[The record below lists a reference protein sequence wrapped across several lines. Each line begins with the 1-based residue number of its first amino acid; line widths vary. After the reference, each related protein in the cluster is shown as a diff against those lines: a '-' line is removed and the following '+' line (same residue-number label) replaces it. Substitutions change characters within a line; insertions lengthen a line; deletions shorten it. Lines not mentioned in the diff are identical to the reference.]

1 MAGAPCGACGQGCG
15 SGQCP
20 ASQQG
25 AAPQGQAQGCVP
37 PPTEPARP
45 RRPELLNR
53 LDEVLVFRSLGR
65 ADVRAIAEL
74 ELRQVAA
81 RLAARGVAL
90 EVSGPVMALICARG
104 YDQAR
109 PRAAPRPQAGPTP
122 ARRATRAA
130 PRSPACRHGASGLP
144 GACAPHALRVR
155 RSKRCC
161 PGLRSEGDGVLP
173 AACRGVGWPA
183 GHDKWMADRSSS
195 ARATRAAPQAY
206 GARPLRRAL
215 AALLEDPLA
224 DALLM
229 GLLPPG
235 STARADVDAAGTV
248 VIATGDVAQPVVSG
262 IVASTGLAKR
272 RESVSVSA

>member
-1 MAGAPCGACGQGCG
+1 MAGASCGACGQGRG

-20 ASQQG
+20 ASRQG
-25 AAPQGQAQGCVP
+25 AAPQGPAQGCVP
-37 PPTEPARP
+37 PPTAPARP
-45 RRPELLNR
+45 CRPELLNR

-109 PRAAPRPQAGPTP
+109 PRATPRPQAGPTP
-122 ARRATRAA
+122 ARRAARAA
-130 PRSPACRHGASGLP
+130 PRSPACGRGASGLP

-235 STARADVDAAGTV
+235 STARADVDAAGAV
-248 VIATGDVAQPVVSG
+248 VIATGDVALPVVSG

>member
-215 AALLEDPLA
+215 VTEELKQFFRCAAA
-224 DALLM
+224 VQGQRA
-229 GLLPPG
+229 GRHG
-235 STARADVDAAGTV
+235 SAWRVGGRERAPRMCACACEAVSSGCGRRSSASAAHVT
-248 VIATGDVAQPVVSG
+248 
-262 IVASTGLAKR
+262 
-272 RESVSVSA
+272 